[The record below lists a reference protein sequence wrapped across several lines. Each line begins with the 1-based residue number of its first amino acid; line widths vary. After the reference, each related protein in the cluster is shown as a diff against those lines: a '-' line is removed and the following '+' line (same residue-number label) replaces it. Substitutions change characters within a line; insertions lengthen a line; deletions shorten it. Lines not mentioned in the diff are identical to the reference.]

1 MASTDKKKVVIIT
14 GSAGGIGEALC
25 KAFQENGYFVVA
37 TGRKMPNTFAYA
49 DHTMDLDLNDLVTV
63 SNKPEDFR
71 NSLKQAINGREVFGL
86 INNAAVQ
93 ITGELQELSI
103 PNMTLSFN
111 VNAIAPFI
119 LSQLFEKDLTK
130 SQGSILNIGT
140 VHAQSTKKG
149 FTAYTTSKTAMHG
162 LTRAL
167 ALDLGGRVRVN
178 TLAPA
183 AIETPM
189 LKAGFEGNPDGY
201 DTLNACHP
209 VGRIGSV
216 QEVANAA
223 LFLCS
228 AEASFITGAT
238 LHVDGGILSK
248 LHDPA

>member
-1 MASTDKKKVVIIT
+1 MTEQCTKKVVIIT
-14 GSAGGIGEALC
+14 GSAGGIGQALC
-25 KAFQENGYFVVA
+25 KAYKDKGYFVVA
-37 TGRKMPNTFAYA
+37 TGRKMPEIFAHA
-49 DHTMDLDLNDLVTV
+49 DHLMNLDLNDLVTV
-63 SNKPEDFR
+63 PGKAKSFR
-71 NSLKQAINGREVFGL
+71 DELKQAINGRQIYCL
-86 INNAAVQ
+86 INNAAIQ
-93 ITGELQELSI
+93 ILGGLQELSI
-103 PNMTLSFN
+103 DNMTLSFN

-119 LSQLFEKDLTK
+119 LSQLFERDLTEA
-130 SQGSILNIGT
+130 QGSILNIGT

-149 FTAYTTSKTAMHG
+149 FTAYATSKTAMHG

-189 LKAGFEGNPDGY
+189 LKAGFEGNAAGY
-201 DTLNACHP
+201 AELNACHP

-216 QEVANAA
+216 EEIANTA
-223 LFLCS
+223 LFLS
-228 AEASFITGAT
+228 SPEASFITGAT